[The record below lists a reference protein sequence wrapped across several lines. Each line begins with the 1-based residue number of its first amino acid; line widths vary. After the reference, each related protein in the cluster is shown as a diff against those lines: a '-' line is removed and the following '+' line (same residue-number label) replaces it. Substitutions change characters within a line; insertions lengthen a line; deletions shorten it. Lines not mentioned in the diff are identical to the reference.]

1 METIGLSSP
10 FPFAIHAA
18 VAGPEVDMAM
28 GQNDNPGKADFFATL
43 LAMAG
48 HDLRQPLQ
56 MITSA
61 HDILGRI
68 VHSGEQRE
76 ELSQAQDAT
85 RRLASMLGQLV
96 EALELHERSS
106 DHLRVPVRLRPIL
119 DEIVAEFAE
128 PARLK
133 GIMLRVSAA
142 RGMALSHPVLLGG
155 ILRNLIRNAI
165 DYTPSGGSV
174 SVGSRRFGSE
184 VRIAV
189 HDSGVGIPANA
200 LSMIFRA
207 FQRGDQSNTDGL
219 GLGLFIVK
227 HAADLLGHR
236 VEVRSAEGRGSCFTI
251 VSSAVW

>member
-1 METIGLSSP
+1 
-10 FPFAIHAA
+10 
-18 VAGPEVDMAM
+18 
-28 GQNDNPGKADFFATL
+28 
-43 LAMAG
+43 MAG

-184 VRIAV
+184 MRIAV

-227 HAADLLGHR
+227 HAAELLGHR